1 MSSALPLAK
10 ATAQSVLAL
19 TLAFSICFSLPLE
32 KAHALDGRSAPAES
46 NTGSSYVDND
56 ATANNADAT
65 PQSDS
70 SAANALSHTTESGS
84 PIVDWTT
91 CGTCR
96 WMIDARGC
104 LTIAPMEG
112 AESGELSYWKDAP
125 WYDYRDSITSAKI
138 KDGVVA
144 ATTFRMFRNCSRL
157 ISVDLSGLDTSK
169 VTEMGREDTWES
181 GMFSGCSRLAYL
193 DLSSL
198 DTSNVTNMGC
208 MFKDCAALTSLD
220 LSGFDTSNV
229 VDMNSMFAGCT
240 KLASLNLSGFNTS
253 KVVNMGS
260 KSSRTAS
267 GMFEGC
273 SSLESLDLSNFDTSN
288 VTDMSRMFYGCAK
301 LTSLDLSG
309 FDTSKVTCM
318 DGMFWDC
325 SGLFSLD
332 LSGFDTS
339 NVVDMNSMFAGCSL
353 LAPVNV
359 SSFDTSKVTN
369 MSFLFKGC
377 SRLSALDLSSFDTS
391 NVVYMGSMFEGC
403 TKLAALDLSGFD
415 TSSATIM
422 TAMFVNCSSL
432 STLDLSGFNTS
443 NVIDM
448 NSMFSGCFRLASLN
462 LSGLDTSE
470 VEDMAHMFLGCS
482 ELTSLDLTSFDTSM
496 ATNMDYMFYNCSSL
510 RSVSLSQK
518 FSFTGRGITRLCNLP
533 KPLEKKGYTGLWVSA
548 TDGAVYT
555 PDEIPNYTAA
565 TYTAQIAFP
574 DVDYTDWYGSSVSFV
589 SAKGL
594 ITGYTDGEKA
604 GFFGVGDLLTR
615 AQFAT
620 ILWRNACPDEYAAY
634 DPKTA
639 VDTTGIKG
647 SADGTYYT
655 AAANWAVAN
664 GYITGIERP
673 DGTFDFAAD
682 TPVSF
687 EQMITILSR
696 VGATPDEVEASGGDL
711 SAFVDGDMASSWS
724 RDSLAWAHD
733 LGLVEG
739 YNDPDRGKLLCP
751 GENVERQR
759 AATVLARAFTMGVL
773 K

>member
-19 TLAFSICFSLPLE
+19 TLAFSICFPLPLE
-32 KAHALDGRSAPAES
+32 KAHALDGRSTPAES

-56 ATANNADAT
+56 ATGNDADAS

-70 SAANALSHTTESGS
+70 SAANALSHTAESGN
-84 PIVDWTT
+84 PIVDWTA

-96 WMIDARGC
+96 WMIDARSC

-112 AESGELSYWKDAP
+112 ADSGELSYWKDAP

-144 ATTFRMFRNCSRL
+144 ATTFRMFRDCSRL

-181 GMFSGCSRLAYL
+181 GMFSGCTRLAYL
-193 DLSSL
+193 DVSSL
-198 DTSNVTNMGC
+198 DTSNVTSMGC
-208 MFKDCAALTSLD
+208 MFKDCSSLTSLD
-220 LSGFDTSNV
+220 LSTFDTSNV

-240 KLASLNLSGFNTS
+240 KLTSLDLSGFDTS
-253 KVVNMGS
+253 KVTNMGS
-260 KSSRTAS
+260 KSSRTSA

-273 SSLESLDLSNFDTSN
+273 SSLASLDLSSFDTSK
-288 VTDMSRMFYGCAK
+288 VTDMSRMFCGCTK
-301 LTSLDLSG
+301 LTSLDLSR

-339 NVVDMNSMFAGCSL
+339 SVTSMAAMFA
-353 LAPVNV
+353 
-359 SSFDTSKVTN
+359 D
-369 MSFLFKGC
+369 
-377 SRLSALDLSSFDTS
+377 
-391 NVVYMGSMFEGC
+391 
-403 TKLAALDLSGFD
+403 
-415 TSSATIM
+415 
-422 TAMFVNCSSL
+422 CSSL

-443 NVIDM
+443 QVTDM
-448 NSMFSGCFRLASLN
+448 SYLFSFCSSLASLD

-470 VEDMAHMFLGCS
+470 VEDMTHMFLGCS
-482 ELTSLDLTSFDTSM
+482 ELTTLDLTSFDTSM
-496 ATNMDYMFYNCSSL
+496 AKSMDYMFYDCSSL
-510 RSVSLSQK
+510 KSVSLSQR
-518 FSFTGRGITRLCNLP
+518 FSFTGRGITRLCKLP
-533 KPLEKKGYTGLWVSA
+533 KPLEKKGYTGLWVSS
-548 TDGAVYT
+548 TDGMTYA
-555 PDEIPNYTAA
+555 PNEIPNYMAA

-574 DVDYTDWYGSSVSFV
+574 DVDYSDWYGDAISFV

-604 GFFGVGDLLTR
+604 GFFGVGDTLTR

-639 VDTTGIKG
+639 VDTTGIEG
-647 SADGTYYT
+647 SADGMYYT

-664 GYITGIERP
+664 GYITGIDNL

-682 TPVSF
+682 KPVSF
-687 EQMITILSR
+687 EQMITILAR
-696 VGATPDEVEASGGDL
+696 ITATPDEVAASRGDL

>member
-19 TLAFSICFSLPLE
+19 TLVFSICFPLPLE

-56 ATANNADAT
+56 ATGNDADT
-65 PQSDS
+65 SPQLGGSAS
-70 SAANALSHTTESGS
+70 SALSHAAESGN
-84 PIVDWTT
+84 PIVDWIA

-112 AESGELSYWKDAP
+112 ADSGELSHWKDAP

-144 ATTFRMFRNCSRL
+144 ATTFRMFRDCSRL

-181 GMFSGCSRLAYL
+181 GMFSGCTRLAYL

-198 DTSNVTNMGC
+198 DTSNVTSMGC
-208 MFKDCAALTSLD
+208 MFEDCSSLTSLD
-220 LSGFDTSNV
+220 LSTFDTSNV

-240 KLASLNLSGFNTS
+240 KLTSLDLSGFDTS
-253 KVVNMGS
+253 KVTNMGS
-260 KSSRTAS
+260 KSSRTAA
-267 GMFEGC
+267 GMFENC
-273 SSLESLDLSNFDTSN
+273 SSLVSLDLSSFDTSK
-288 VTDMSRMFYGCAK
+288 VTDMSRMFFGCAK
-301 LTSLDLSG
+301 LTSLDLSR

-339 NVVDMNSMFAGCSL
+339 SVTSMAAMFCGCSL
-353 LAPVNV
+353 LAPVNL
-359 SSFDTSKVTN
+359 SGFNTSKVTN
-369 MSFLFKGC
+369 MSFLFEGC

-391 NVVYMGSMFEGC
+391 NVTYMVSMFKGC
-403 TKLAALDLSGFD
+403 SKLASLDLSGFD
-415 TSSATIM
+415 TSSVTSM
-422 TAMFVNCSSL
+422 TAMFADCSSL
-432 STLDLSGFNTS
+432 K
-443 NVIDM
+443 
-448 NSMFSGCFRLASLN
+448 
-462 LSGLDTSE
+462 
-470 VEDMAHMFLGCS
+470 
-482 ELTSLDLTSFDTSM
+482 
-496 ATNMDYMFYNCSSL
+496 
-510 RSVSLSQK
+510 SVSLSQK
-518 FSFTGRGITRLCNLP
+518 FSFTGRGITRLCKLP
-533 KPLEKKGYTGLWVSA
+533 KPLEKKGYTGLWVSS
-548 TDGAVYT
+548 TDGMTYA
-555 PDEIPNYTAA
+555 PDEIPNYMAA

-574 DVDYTDWYGSSVSFV
+574 DVDYSDWYGDAISFV

-604 GFFGVGDLLTR
+604 GFFGVGDTLTR

-639 VDTTGIKG
+639 VDTTGIEG
-647 SADGTYYT
+647 SADGMYYT
-655 AAANWAVAN
+655 AAANWAVVN
-664 GYITGIERP
+664 GYITGIDNL

-682 TPVSF
+682 KPVSF

-696 VGATPDEVEASGGDL
+696 ITATPDEVAASRGDL

-724 RDSLAWAHD
+724 RNPLAWAHD

>member
-1 MSSALPLAK
+1 MRSALPLAK
-10 ATAQSVLAL
+10 ATAQTVLAL
-19 TLAFSICFSLPLE
+19 TLAFSICFPLPLE
-32 KAHALDGRSAPAES
+32 KAHALDGRSTPAES

-56 ATANNADAT
+56 ATGNDADAS

-70 SAANALSHTTESGS
+70 SAANALSHTAESS
-84 PIVDWTT
+84 NPIVDWTA

-112 AESGELSYWKDAP
+112 ADSGELSYWKDAP
-125 WYDYRDSITSAKI
+125 WYDYRDFITSAKVRN
-138 KDGVVA
+138 GVVA
-144 ATTFRMFRNCSRL
+144 ATTFRMFRDCSRL

-181 GMFSGCSRLAYL
+181 GMFSGCTRLAYL
-193 DLSSL
+193 DVSSL
-198 DTSNVTNMGC
+198 DTSNVTSMGC
-208 MFKDCAALTSLD
+208 MFKDCSSLTSLD
-220 LSGFDTSNV
+220 LSTFDTSNV

-240 KLASLNLSGFNTS
+240 KL
-253 KVVNMGS
+253 
-260 KSSRTAS
+260 
-267 GMFEGC
+267 
-273 SSLESLDLSNFDTSN
+273 
-288 VTDMSRMFYGCAK
+288 
-301 LTSLDLSG
+301 TSLDLSR

-339 NVVDMNSMFAGCSL
+339 SVTSMAAMFCGCSL
-353 LAPVNV
+353 LAPVNL
-359 SSFDTSKVTN
+359 SGFNTSKVTN
-369 MSFLFKGC
+369 MSFLFEGC

-391 NVVYMGSMFEGC
+391 NVTYMVSMLKGC
-403 TKLAALDLSGFD
+403 SKLTSLDLSGFD
-415 TSSATIM
+415 TSSVTSM
-422 TAMFVNCSSL
+422 TAMFADCSSL

-443 NVIDM
+443 QVTDM
-448 NSMFSGCFRLASLN
+448 SNLFSFCSSLASLD

-470 VEDMAHMFLGCS
+470 VEDMTHMFLGCS
-482 ELTSLDLTSFDTSM
+482 ELTTLDLTSFDTSM
-496 ATNMDYMFYNCSSL
+496 AKSMDYMFYDCSSL
-510 RSVSLSQK
+510 KSVSLSQK
-518 FSFTGRGITRLCNLP
+518 FSFTGRGITRLCKLP

-548 TDGAVYT
+548 TDGMTYA
-555 PDEIPNYTAA
+555 PDEIPNYMAA

-574 DVDYTDWYGSSVSFV
+574 DVDYSDWYGDAISFV
-589 SAKGL
+589 SAKSL

-604 GFFGVGDLLTR
+604 GFFGVGDTLTR

-639 VDTTGIKG
+639 VDTTGIEG
-647 SADGTYYT
+647 SADGMYYT
-655 AAANWAVAN
+655 AAANWAVVN
-664 GYITGIERP
+664 GYITGIDNL

-682 TPVSF
+682 KPVSF

-696 VGATPDEVEASGGDL
+696 IAATPDEVAASRGDL

-739 YNDPDRGKLLCP
+739 YNDPDRGRVLCP
-751 GENVERQR
+751 SEDVERQR

>member
-10 ATAQSVLAL
+10 ATAQLVLAL
-19 TLAFSICFSLPLE
+19 TLVFSICFPLPLE

-46 NTGSSYVDND
+46 NTGSGSVDDD
-56 ATANNADAT
+56 AISTNADAS
-65 PQSDS
+65 PQLGGSAS
-70 SAANALSHTTESGS
+70 SALSHTAESGS
-84 PIVDWTT
+84 PIVDWTA

-112 AESGELSYWKDAP
+112 ADSGELSYWKDAP
-125 WYDYRDSITSAKI
+125 WYDFRDSITSAKI

-144 ATTFRMFRNCSRL
+144 ATTFRMFRDCSRL

-181 GMFSGCSRLAYL
+181 GMFSGCTRLAYL
-193 DLSSL
+193 DVSSL
-198 DTSNVTNMGC
+198 DTSNVTSMSC
-208 MFKDCAALTSLD
+208 MFKDCSSLTSLD
-220 LSGFDTSNV
+220 LSTFDTS
-229 VDMNSMFAGCT
+229 
-240 KLASLNLSGFNTS
+240 K
-253 KVVNMGS
+253 
-260 KSSRTAS
+260 
-267 GMFEGC
+267 
-273 SSLESLDLSNFDTSN
+273 
-288 VTDMSRMFYGCAK
+288 VTDMSRMFCGCTK
-301 LTSLDLSG
+301 LTSLDLSR

-332 LSGFDTS
+332 LSGFDTPS
-339 NVVDMNSMFAGCSL
+339 VTSMAAMFCGCSL
-353 LAPVNV
+353 LAPVNL
-359 SSFDTSKVTN
+359 SGFNTSKVTN
-369 MSFLFKGC
+369 MSFLFEGC

-391 NVVYMGSMFEGC
+391 NVTYMVSMFKGC
-403 TKLAALDLSGFD
+403 SKLTSLDLSGFD
-415 TSSATIM
+415 TSSVTSM
-422 TAMFVNCSSL
+422 TAMFADCSSL

-443 NVIDM
+443 QVTDM
-448 NSMFSGCFRLASLN
+448 SYLFSFCSSLASLD

-470 VEDMAHMFLGCS
+470 VEDMTHMFLGCS
-482 ELTSLDLTSFDTSM
+482 ELTTLDLTSFDTSM
-496 ATNMDYMFYNCSSL
+496 AKSMDYMFYDCSSL
-510 RSVSLSQK
+510 KLVSLSQK

-548 TDGAVYT
+548 TDGMTYA
-555 PDEIPNYTAA
+555 PDEIPNYMAA

-574 DVDYTDWYGSSVSFV
+574 DVDYSDWYGDAISFV

-604 GFFGVGDLLTR
+604 GFFGVGDTLTR

-639 VDTTGIKG
+639 ADTTGIEG
-647 SADGTYYT
+647 SADGMYYT

-664 GYITGIERP
+664 GYITGIDNL

-682 TPVSF
+682 KPVSF
-687 EQMITILSR
+687 EQMITILAR
-696 VGATPDEVEASGGDL
+696 ITATPDEVAASKGDL

-724 RDSLAWAHD
+724 RNPLAWAHD

>member
-10 ATAQSVLAL
+10 AIAQSVLAL
-19 TLAFSICFSLPLE
+19 TLAFSICFPLPLE
-32 KAHALDGRSAPAES
+32 KAHALDRRSAPAES

-56 ATANNADAT
+56 TTGNDADAS

-70 SAANALSHTTESGS
+70 SAANALSHTAESGN
-84 PIVDWTT
+84 PIVGWTV

-112 AESGELSYWKDAP
+112 ADSGELSYWKNAP

-144 ATTFRMFRNCSRL
+144 TTTFRMFRDCSRL

-181 GMFSGCSRLAYL
+181 GMFSGCTRLAYL
-193 DLSSL
+193 DVSSL
-198 DTSNVTNMGC
+198 DTSNVTSMGC
-208 MFKDCAALTSLD
+208 MFKDCSSLTSLD
-220 LSGFDTSNV
+220 LSTFDTSNV

-240 KLASLNLSGFNTS
+240 KL
-253 KVVNMGS
+253 
-260 KSSRTAS
+260 
-267 GMFEGC
+267 
-273 SSLESLDLSNFDTSN
+273 
-288 VTDMSRMFYGCAK
+288 
-301 LTSLDLSG
+301 TSLDLSG
-309 FDTSKVTCM
+309 FDTSKVTNM
-318 DGMFWDC
+318 GSKSSRTAAGMFENC
-325 SGLFSLD
+325 SSLVSLD
-332 LSGFDTS
+332 L
-339 NVVDMNSMFAGCSL
+339 
-353 LAPVNV
+353 
-359 SSFDTSKVTN
+359 SSFDTSKVTD
-369 MSFLFKGC
+369 MSRMFFGC
-377 SRLSALDLSSFDTS
+377 AKLTSLD
-391 NVVYMGSMFEGC
+391 
-403 TKLAALDLSGFD
+403 
-415 TSSATIM
+415 
-422 TAMFVNCSSL
+422 
-432 STLDLSGFNTS
+432 
-443 NVIDM
+443 
-448 NSMFSGCFRLASLN
+448 

-470 VEDMAHMFLGCS
+470 VEDVTHMFLGCS
-482 ELTSLDLTSFDTSM
+482 ELTTLDLTSFDTSM
-496 ATNMDYMFYNCSSL
+496 AKSMDYMFYDCSSL
-510 RSVSLSQK
+510 KSVSLSQK
-518 FSFTGRGITRLCNLP
+518 FSFTGRGITRLCKLP
-533 KPLEKKGYTGLWVSA
+533 KPLEKKGYTGLWVSS
-548 TDGAVYT
+548 TDGTTYA
-555 PDEIPNYTAA
+555 PDEIPNYVAA

-574 DVDYTDWYGSSVSFV
+574 DVDYSDWYGNAVSFV

-604 GFFGVGDLLTR
+604 GFFGVGDTLTR

-634 DPKTA
+634 DPKA
-639 VDTTGIKG
+639 AMDTTGIEG
-647 SADGTYYT
+647 SADGMYYT

-664 GYITGIERP
+664 GYITGIDNL

-682 TPVSF
+682 KPVSF
-687 EQMITILSR
+687 EQMITILSHIT
-696 VGATPDEVEASGGDL
+696 ATPDEVAASRGDL

-724 RDSLAWAHD
+724 RNPLAWAHD

>member
-1 MSSALPLAK
+1 MSSTSPLAK

-19 TLAFSICFSLPLE
+19 TLAFSICFPLPLE

-56 ATANNADAT
+56 ATGNDADAS

-70 SAANALSHTTESGS
+70 SAANALSHTAESGN
-84 PIVDWTT
+84 PIVDWTA

-96 WMIDARGC
+96 WMIDARSC

-112 AESGELSYWKDAP
+112 ADSGELSYWKDAP

-144 ATTFRMFRNCSRL
+144 ATTFRMFRDCSRL

-181 GMFSGCSRLAYL
+181 GMFSGCTRLAYL
-193 DLSSL
+193 DVSRL
-198 DTSNVTNMGC
+198 DTSNATSMGC
-208 MFKDCAALTSLD
+208 MFKDCSSLTSLD
-220 LSGFDTSNV
+220 LSTFDTSNV

-240 KLASLNLSGFNTS
+240 KLTSLDLSGFDTS
-253 KVVNMGS
+253 KVTNMGS
-260 KSSRTAS
+260 KSSRTSA

-273 SSLESLDLSNFDTSN
+273 SSLASLDLSSFDTSK
-288 VTDMSRMFYGCAK
+288 VTDMSRMFFGCAK
-301 LTSLDLSG
+301 LTSLDLSR

-339 NVVDMNSMFAGCSL
+339 SVTSMAAMFCGCSL
-353 LAPVNV
+353 LAPVNL
-359 SSFDTSKVTN
+359 SGFNTSKVTN
-369 MSFLFKGC
+369 MSFLFEGC

-391 NVVYMGSMFEGC
+391 NVTYMVSMFKGC
-403 TKLAALDLSGFD
+403 SKLTSLDLSGFD
-415 TSSATIM
+415 TSSVTSM
-422 TAMFVNCSSL
+422 TAMFADCSSL
-432 STLDLSGFNTS
+432 K
-443 NVIDM
+443 
-448 NSMFSGCFRLASLN
+448 
-462 LSGLDTSE
+462 
-470 VEDMAHMFLGCS
+470 
-482 ELTSLDLTSFDTSM
+482 
-496 ATNMDYMFYNCSSL
+496 
-510 RSVSLSQK
+510 SVSLSQK
-518 FSFTGRGITRLCNLP
+518 FSFTGRGITRLCKLP
-533 KPLEKKGYTGLWVSA
+533 KPLEKKGYTGLWVSS
-548 TDGAVYT
+548 TDGMTYA
-555 PDEIPNYTAA
+555 PDEIPNYMAA

-574 DVDYTDWYGSSVSFV
+574 DVDYSDWYGDAISFV

-604 GFFGVGDLLTR
+604 GFFGVGDTLTR

-639 VDTTGIKG
+639 VDTTGIEG
-647 SADGTYYT
+647 SADGMYYT

-664 GYITGIERP
+664 GYITGIDNL

-682 TPVSF
+682 KPVSF

-696 VGATPDEVEASGGDL
+696 ITATPDEVAQRREATCPP
-711 SAFVDGDMASSWS
+711 SSTAIWQAAGRAIPS
-724 RDSLAWAHD
+724 HGRMTWA
-733 LGLVEG
+733 
-739 YNDPDRGKLLCP
+739 LLRVTTTP
-751 GENVERQR
+751 TGVSSS
-759 AATVLARAFTMGVL
+759 ARARMSSASARPPSSRAPSPWES
-773 K
+773 

>member
-1 MSSALPLAK
+1 MGSALPLAK

-19 TLAFSICFSLPLE
+19 TLVFSICFPLPLE

-46 NTGSSYVDND
+46 NTGSGSVDDD
-56 ATANNADAT
+56 AISTNADAS
-65 PQSDS
+65 PQLGGSAS
-70 SAANALSHTTESGS
+70 SALSHTAESGN
-84 PIVDWTT
+84 PIVDWTA

-112 AESGELSYWKDAP
+112 ADSGELSYWKDAP
-125 WYDYRDSITSAKI
+125 WYDFRDSITSAKI

-144 ATTFRMFRNCSRL
+144 ATTFRMFRDRSRL

-181 GMFSGCSRLAYL
+181 GMFSGCTRLAYL
-193 DLSSL
+193 DVSSL
-198 DTSNVTNMGC
+198 DTSNVTSMGC
-208 MFKDCAALTSLD
+208 MFKDCSSLTSLD
-220 LSGFDTSNV
+220 LSTFDTSNV

-240 KLASLNLSGFNTS
+240 KLTSLDLSGFDTS
-253 KVVNMGS
+253 KVTNMGS
-260 KSSRTAS
+260 KSSRTSA

-273 SSLESLDLSNFDTSN
+273 SSLASLDLSSFDTSK
-288 VTDMSRMFYGCAK
+288 VTDMSRMFFGCAK
-301 LTSLDLSG
+301 LTSLDLSR

-339 NVVDMNSMFAGCSL
+339 SVTSMAAMFCGCSL
-353 LAPVNV
+353 LAPVNL
-359 SSFDTSKVTN
+359 SGFNTSKVTN
-369 MSFLFKGC
+369 MSFLFEGC
-377 SRLSALDLSSFDTS
+377 SRLSALDLSSLDTS
-391 NVVYMGSMFEGC
+391 NVTYMVSMFKDC
-403 TKLAALDLSGFD
+403 SKLTSLDLSGFD
-415 TSSATIM
+415 TSSVTSM
-422 TAMFVNCSSL
+422 TAMFADCSSL
-432 STLDLSGFNTS
+432 K
-443 NVIDM
+443 
-448 NSMFSGCFRLASLN
+448 
-462 LSGLDTSE
+462 
-470 VEDMAHMFLGCS
+470 
-482 ELTSLDLTSFDTSM
+482 
-496 ATNMDYMFYNCSSL
+496 
-510 RSVSLSQK
+510 SVSLSQK
-518 FSFTGRGITRLCNLP
+518 FSFTGRGITRLCKLP
-533 KPLEKKGYTGLWVSA
+533 KPLEKKGYTGLWVSS
-548 TDGAVYT
+548 TDGMTYA
-555 PDEIPNYTAA
+555 PDEIPNYMAA

-574 DVDYTDWYGSSVSFV
+574 DVDYSDWYGDAISFV

-604 GFFGVGDLLTR
+604 GFFGVGDTLTR

-639 VDTTGIKG
+639 VDTTGIEG
-647 SADGTYYT
+647 SADGMYYT

-664 GYITGIERP
+664 GYITGIDNL

-682 TPVSF
+682 KPVNF

-696 VGATPDEVEASGGDL
+696 ITATPDEVAASRGDL
-711 SAFVDGDMASSWS
+711 STFVDGDMASSWS
-724 RDSLAWAHD
+724 RNPLAWAHD

>member
-1 MSSALPLAK
+1 
-10 ATAQSVLAL
+10 
-19 TLAFSICFSLPLE
+19 
-32 KAHALDGRSAPAES
+32 
-46 NTGSSYVDND
+46 
-56 ATANNADAT
+56 
-65 PQSDS
+65 
-70 SAANALSHTTESGS
+70 
-84 PIVDWTT
+84 
-91 CGTCR
+91 
-96 WMIDARGC
+96 
-104 LTIAPMEG
+104 MEG
-112 AESGELSYWKDAP
+112 ADSGELSYWKDAP

-144 ATTFRMFRNCSRL
+144 ATTFRMFRDCSRL

-169 VTEMGREDTWES
+169 VTEMGREDTWKS
-181 GMFSGCSRLAYL
+181 GMFSGCTRLAYL

-198 DTSNVTNMGC
+198 DTSNVTSMGC
-208 MFKDCAALTSLD
+208 MFEDCSSLTSLD
-220 LSGFDTSNV
+220 LSTFDTSNV

-240 KLASLNLSGFNTS
+240 KLTSLDLSGFDTS
-253 KVVNMGS
+253 KVTNMGS
-260 KSSRTAS
+260 KSSRTAA
-267 GMFEGC
+267 GMFENC
-273 SSLESLDLSNFDTSN
+273 SSLVSLDLSSFDTSK
-288 VTDMSRMFYGCAK
+288 VTDMSRMFFGCAK
-301 LTSLDLSG
+301 LTSLDLSR

-339 NVVDMNSMFAGCSL
+339 SVTSMAAMFCGCSL
-353 LAPVNV
+353 LAPVNL
-359 SSFDTSKVTN
+359 SGFNTSKVTN
-369 MSFLFKGC
+369 MSFLFEGC
-377 SRLSALDLSSFDTS
+377 SR
-391 NVVYMGSMFEGC
+391 
-403 TKLAALDLSGFD
+403 
-415 TSSATIM
+415 
-422 TAMFVNCSSL
+422 L

-443 NVIDM
+443 QVTDM
-448 NSMFSGCFRLASLN
+448 SNLFSFCSSIASLD

-470 VEDMAHMFLGCS
+470 VEDMTHMFLGCS
-482 ELTSLDLTSFDTSM
+482 ELTTLDLTSFDTSM
-496 ATNMDYMFYNCSSL
+496 AKSMDYMFYDCSSL
-510 RSVSLSQK
+510 KSVSLSQK
-518 FSFTGRGITRLCNLP
+518 FSFTGRGITRLCKLP
-533 KPLEKKGYTGLWVSA
+533 KPLEKKGYTGLWVSS
-548 TDGAVYT
+548 TDGMTYA
-555 PDEIPNYTAA
+555 PDEIPNYMAA

-574 DVDYTDWYGSSVSFV
+574 DVDYSDWYGDAISFV

-604 GFFGVGDLLTR
+604 GFFGVGDTLTR

-639 VDTTGIKG
+639 MDTTGIGG
-647 SADGTYYT
+647 SADGVYYT

-664 GYITGIERP
+664 GYITGIDNL

-682 TPVSF
+682 KPVSF
-687 EQMITILSR
+687 EQMITILAR
-696 VGATPDEVEASGGDL
+696 ITATPDEVAASRGDL

-724 RDSLAWAHD
+724 RNPLAWAHD

>member
-1 MSSALPLAK
+1 MRSALPLAK
-10 ATAQSVLAL
+10 ATAQTVLAL
-19 TLAFSICFSLPLE
+19 TLAFSICFPLPLE
-32 KAHALDGRSAPAES
+32 KAHALDGRSTPAES

-56 ATANNADAT
+56 ATGNDADAS

-70 SAANALSHTTESGS
+70 SAANALSHTAESS
-84 PIVDWTT
+84 NPIVDWTA

-112 AESGELSYWKDAP
+112 ADSGELSYWKDAP
-125 WYDYRDSITSAKI
+125 WYDYRDFITSAKVRN
-138 KDGVVA
+138 GVVA
-144 ATTFRMFRNCSRL
+144 ATTFRMFRDCSRL

-181 GMFSGCSRLAYL
+181 GMFSGCTRLAYL
-193 DLSSL
+193 DVSSL
-198 DTSNVTNMGC
+198 DTSNVTSMGC
-208 MFKDCAALTSLD
+208 MFKDCSSLTSLD
-220 LSGFDTSNV
+220 LSTFDTSNV

-240 KLASLNLSGFNTS
+240 KL
-253 KVVNMGS
+253 
-260 KSSRTAS
+260 
-267 GMFEGC
+267 
-273 SSLESLDLSNFDTSN
+273 
-288 VTDMSRMFYGCAK
+288 
-301 LTSLDLSG
+301 TSLDLSR

-339 NVVDMNSMFAGCSL
+339 NVTSMAAMFCGCSL
-353 LAPVNV
+353 LAPVNL
-359 SSFDTSKVTN
+359 SGFNTSKVTN
-369 MSFLFKGC
+369 MSFLFEGC

-391 NVVYMGSMFEGC
+391 NVTYMVSMFKGC
-403 TKLAALDLSGFD
+403 SKLTSLDLSGFD
-415 TSSATIM
+415 TSSVTSM
-422 TAMFVNCSSL
+422 TAMFADCSSL

-443 NVIDM
+443 QVTDM
-448 NSMFSGCFRLASLN
+448 SNLFSFCSSLASLD

-470 VEDMAHMFLGCS
+470 VEDMTHMFLGCS
-482 ELTSLDLTSFDTSM
+482 ELTTLDLTSFDTSM
-496 ATNMDYMFYNCSSL
+496 AKSMDYMFYDCSSL
-510 RSVSLSQK
+510 KSVSLSQK
-518 FSFTGRGITRLCNLP
+518 FSFTGRGITRLCKLP

-548 TDGAVYT
+548 TDGMTYA
-555 PDEIPNYTAA
+555 PDEIPNYMAA

-574 DVDYTDWYGSSVSFV
+574 DVDYSDWYGDAISFV
-589 SAKGL
+589 SAKSL

-604 GFFGVGDLLTR
+604 GFFGVGDTLTR

-639 VDTTGIKG
+639 VDTTGIEG
-647 SADGTYYT
+647 SADGMYYT
-655 AAANWAVAN
+655 AAANWAVVN
-664 GYITGIERP
+664 GYITGIDNL

-682 TPVSF
+682 KPVSF

-696 VGATPDEVEASGGDL
+696 IAATPDEVAASRGDL

-739 YNDPDRGKLLCP
+739 YNDPDRGRALCP
-751 GENVERQR
+751 SEDVERQR

>member
-1 MSSALPLAK
+1 MRSALPLAK
-10 ATAQSVLAL
+10 ATAQTVLAL

-46 NTGSSYVDND
+46 NMGSSSVDDD
-56 ATANNADAT
+56 AISTNADAS
-65 PQSDS
+65 PQLGGSAS
-70 SAANALSHTTESGS
+70 SALSHTAESGS
-84 PIVDWTT
+84 PIVDWTA

-112 AESGELSYWKDAP
+112 ADSGELSYWKDAP
-125 WYDYRDSITSAKI
+125 WYDFRDSITSAKI

-144 ATTFRMFRNCSRL
+144 ATTFRMFRDCSRL

-181 GMFSGCSRLAYL
+181 GMFCGCTRLAYL
-193 DLSSL
+193 DVSRL
-198 DTSNVTNMGC
+198 DTSNVTSMGC
-208 MFKDCAALTSLD
+208 MFKDCSSLTSLD
-220 LSGFDTSNV
+220 LSTFDTSNV

-240 KLASLNLSGFNTS
+240 KLTSLDLSGFDTS
-253 KVVNMGS
+253 KVTNMGS
-260 KSSRTAS
+260 KSSRTFA

-273 SSLESLDLSNFDTSN
+273 SSLASLDLSSFDTSK
-288 VTDMSRMFYGCAK
+288 VTDMSRMFCGCTK
-301 LTSLDLSG
+301 LTSLDLSR

-332 LSGFDTS
+332 LSRFDTS
-339 NVVDMNSMFAGCSL
+339 SVTSMAAMFCGCSL
-353 LAPVNV
+353 LAPVNL
-359 SSFDTSKVTN
+359 SGFNTSKVTN
-369 MSFLFKGC
+369 MSFLFEGC
-377 SRLSALDLSSFDTS
+377 SRLSALDLS
-391 NVVYMGSMFEGC
+391 
-403 TKLAALDLSGFD
+403 
-415 TSSATIM
+415 
-422 TAMFVNCSSL
+422 
-432 STLDLSGFNTS
+432 GFNTS
-443 NVIDM
+443 QVTDM
-448 NSMFSGCFRLASLN
+448 SYLLSFCSSLASLD

-470 VEDMAHMFLGCS
+470 VEDMTHMFLGCS
-482 ELTSLDLTSFDTSM
+482 ELTTLDLTSFDTSM
-496 ATNMDYMFYNCSSL
+496 AKSMDYMFYDCSSL
-510 RSVSLSQK
+510 KSVSLSQK
-518 FSFTGRGITRLCNLP
+518 FSFTGRGITRLCKLP
-533 KPLEKKGYTGLWVSA
+533 KPLEKKGYTGLWVSS
-548 TDGAVYT
+548 TDGMTYA
-555 PDEIPNYTAA
+555 PGEIPNYVAA

-574 DVDYTDWYGSSVSFV
+574 DVDYSDWYGDAISFV

-604 GFFGVGDLLTR
+604 GFFGVGDTLTR

-639 VDTTGIKG
+639 VDTTGIEG
-647 SADGTYYT
+647 SADGMYYT

-664 GYITGIERP
+664 GYITGIDNL

-682 TPVSF
+682 KPVSF
-687 EQMITILSR
+687 EQMITILAR
-696 VGATPDEVEASGGDL
+696 ITATPDEVAASRGDL

-724 RDSLAWAHD
+724 RNPLAWAHD

>member
-1 MSSALPLAK
+1 M
-10 ATAQSVLAL
+10 
-19 TLAFSICFSLPLE
+19 E
-32 KAHALDGRSAPAES
+32 KAHALDRRSAPAES

-56 ATANNADAT
+56 ATGNDADAS

-70 SAANALSHTTESGS
+70 SAANALSHTAESGN
-84 PIVDWTT
+84 PIVGWTA

-112 AESGELSYWKDAP
+112 ADSGELSYWKNAP

-144 ATTFRMFRNCSRL
+144 ATTFRMFRDCSRL

-181 GMFSGCSRLAYL
+181 GMFSGCTRLAYL
-193 DLSSL
+193 DVSSL
-198 DTSNVTNMGC
+198 DTSNVTSMGC
-208 MFKDCAALTSLD
+208 MFKDCSSLTSLD
-220 LSGFDTSNV
+220 LSTFDTSNV

-240 KLASLNLSGFNTS
+240 KL
-253 KVVNMGS
+253 
-260 KSSRTAS
+260 
-267 GMFEGC
+267 
-273 SSLESLDLSNFDTSN
+273 
-288 VTDMSRMFYGCAK
+288 
-301 LTSLDLSG
+301 TSLDLSR

-325 SGLFSLD
+325 SRLFSLD

-339 NVVDMNSMFAGCSL
+339 SVTSMAAMFCGCSL
-353 LAPVNV
+353 LAPVNL
-359 SSFDTSKVTN
+359 SGFNTSKVTN
-369 MSFLFKGC
+369 MSFLFEGC
-377 SRLSALDLSSFDTS
+377 SRLSTLDLSSFDTS
-391 NVVYMGSMFEGC
+391 NVTYMVSMFKGC
-403 TKLAALDLSGFD
+403 SKLTSLDLSGFD
-415 TSSATIM
+415 TSSVTSM
-422 TAMFVNCSSL
+422 TAMFADCSSL

-443 NVIDM
+443 QVTDM
-448 NSMFSGCFRLASLN
+448 SNLFSFCSSIASLD

-470 VEDMAHMFLGCS
+470 VEDMTHMFLGCS
-482 ELTSLDLTSFDTSM
+482 ELTTLDLTSFDTSM
-496 ATNMDYMFYNCSSL
+496 AKSMDYMFYDCSSL
-510 RSVSLSQK
+510 KSVSLSQK
-518 FSFTGRGITRLCNLP
+518 FSFTGRGITRLCKLP
-533 KPLEKKGYTGLWVSA
+533 KPLEKKGYTGLWVSS
-548 TDGAVYT
+548 TDGMTYA
-555 PDEIPNYTAA
+555 PDEIPNYVAA

-574 DVDYTDWYGSSVSFV
+574 DVDYSDWYGNAVSFV

-604 GFFGVGDLLTR
+604 GFFGVGDTLTR

-639 VDTTGIKG
+639 VDTTGIEG
-647 SADGTYYT
+647 SADGMYYT
-655 AAANWAVAN
+655 AAANWTVAN
-664 GYITGIERP
+664 GYITGIDNL

-682 TPVSF
+682 KPMSF

-696 VGATPDEVEASGGDL
+696 ITATPDEVAASRGDL

-724 RDSLAWAHD
+724 RNPLAWAHD

>member
-19 TLAFSICFSLPLE
+19 TLVFSICFPLPLE

-56 ATANNADAT
+56 ATGNDADAS
-65 PQSDS
+65 PQLGGSAS
-70 SAANALSHTTESGS
+70 SALSHAAESGN
-84 PIVDWTT
+84 PIVDWIA

-112 AESGELSYWKDAP
+112 ADSGELSYWKDAP

-144 ATTFRMFRNCSRL
+144 ATTFRMFRDCSRL

-181 GMFSGCSRLAYL
+181 GMFSGCTRLAYL
-193 DLSSL
+193 DVSSL
-198 DTSNVTNMGC
+198 DTSNVTSMGC
-208 MFKDCAALTSLD
+208 MFEDCSSLTSLD
-220 LSGFDTSNV
+220 LSTFDTSNV

-240 KLASLNLSGFNTS
+240 KL
-253 KVVNMGS
+253 
-260 KSSRTAS
+260 
-267 GMFEGC
+267 
-273 SSLESLDLSNFDTSN
+273 
-288 VTDMSRMFYGCAK
+288 
-301 LTSLDLSG
+301 TSLDLSG
-309 FDTSKVTCM
+309 FDTS
-318 DGMFWDC
+318 
-325 SGLFSLD
+325 
-332 LSGFDTS
+332 
-339 NVVDMNSMFAGCSL
+339 
-353 LAPVNV
+353 
-359 SSFDTSKVTN
+359 
-369 MSFLFKGC
+369 
-377 SRLSALDLSSFDTS
+377 
-391 NVVYMGSMFEGC
+391 
-403 TKLAALDLSGFD
+403 
-415 TSSATIM
+415 
-422 TAMFVNCSSL
+422 
-432 STLDLSGFNTS
+432 
-443 NVIDM
+443 
-448 NSMFSGCFRLASLN
+448 
-462 LSGLDTSE
+462 
-470 VEDMAHMFLGCS
+470 MAKS
-482 ELTSLDLTSFDTSM
+482 
-496 ATNMDYMFYNCSSL
+496 MDYMFYDCSSL
-510 RSVSLSQK
+510 KSVSLSQK
-518 FSFTGRGITRLCNLP
+518 FSFTGRGITRLCKLP
-533 KPLEKKGYTGLWVSA
+533 KPLEKKGYTGLWVSS
-548 TDGAVYT
+548 TDGMTYA
-555 PDEIPNYTAA
+555 PDEIPNYVAA

-574 DVDYTDWYGSSVSFV
+574 DVDYSDWYGDAISFV

-604 GFFGVGDLLTR
+604 GFFGVGDTLTR

-639 VDTTGIKG
+639 VDTTGIEG
-647 SADGTYYT
+647 SADGMYYT

-664 GYITGIERP
+664 GYITGIDNL

-682 TPVSF
+682 KPVSF
-687 EQMITILSR
+687 EQMITILAR
-696 VGATPDEVEASGGDL
+696 IAATPDEVAASRGDL

-724 RDSLAWAHD
+724 RNPLAWAHD

>member
-19 TLAFSICFSLPLE
+19 TLVFSICFPLPLE

-46 NTGSSYVDND
+46 NTGSGYVDND
-56 ATANNADAT
+56 ATGNDADAS

-70 SAANALSHTTESGS
+70 SASNALSHTAESGN
-84 PIVDWTT
+84 PIVGWTA

-112 AESGELSYWKDAP
+112 ADSGELSYWKNAP

-144 ATTFRMFRNCSRL
+144 ATTFRMFRDCSRL

-169 VTEMGREDTWES
+169 VT
-181 GMFSGCSRLAYL
+181 
-193 DLSSL
+193 
-198 DTSNVTNMGC
+198 
-208 MFKDCAALTSLD
+208 
-220 LSGFDTSNV
+220 
-229 VDMNSMFAGCT
+229 
-240 KLASLNLSGFNTS
+240 
-253 KVVNMGS
+253 
-260 KSSRTAS
+260 
-267 GMFEGC
+267 
-273 SSLESLDLSNFDTSN
+273 
-288 VTDMSRMFYGCAK
+288 DMSRMFFGCAK
-301 LTSLDLSG
+301 LTSLDLSR
-309 FDTSKVTCM
+309 FDSSKVTCM

-339 NVVDMNSMFAGCSL
+339 SVTSMAAMFCGCSL
-353 LAPVNV
+353 LAPVNL
-359 SSFDTSKVTN
+359 SGFNTSKVTN
-369 MSFLFKGC
+369 MSFLFEGC

-391 NVVYMGSMFEGC
+391 NVTYMVSMFKGC
-403 TKLAALDLSGFD
+403 SKLASLDLSGFD
-415 TSSATIM
+415 TSSVTSM
-422 TAMFVNCSSL
+422 TAMFADCSSL

-443 NVIDM
+443 QVTDM
-448 NSMFSGCFRLASLN
+448 SYLFSFCSSLASLN

-482 ELTSLDLTSFDTSM
+482 ELTTLDLTSFDTSM
-496 ATNMDYMFYNCSSL
+496 AKSMDYMFYDCSSL
-510 RSVSLSQK
+510 KSVSLSQK

-548 TDGAVYT
+548 TDGMTYA
-555 PDEIPNYTAA
+555 PDEIPNYMAA

-574 DVDYTDWYGSSVSFV
+574 DVDYSDWYGDAISFV

-604 GFFGVGDLLTR
+604 GFFGVGDTLTR

-620 ILWRNACPDEYAAY
+620 ILWRNACPDEYAVY

-639 VDTTGIKG
+639 MDTTGIGG
-647 SADGTYYT
+647 SADGMYYT

-664 GYITGIERP
+664 GYITGIDNL

-682 TPVSF
+682 KPVSF
-687 EQMITILSR
+687 EQMITILAR
-696 VGATPDEVEASGGDL
+696 ITATPDEVAASRGDL

-724 RDSLAWAHD
+724 RNPLAWAHD

-759 AATVLARAFTMGVL
+759 AATVLARAFAMGVL

>member
-19 TLAFSICFSLPLE
+19 TLAFSICFPLPLE

-56 ATANNADAT
+56 ATGNDADAS

-70 SAANALSHTTESGS
+70 SAANALSHTAESGN
-84 PIVDWTT
+84 PIVDWTA

-96 WMIDARGC
+96 WMIDARSC

-112 AESGELSYWKDAP
+112 ADSGELSYWKDAP

-144 ATTFRMFRNCSRL
+144 ATTFRMFRDCSRL

-181 GMFSGCSRLAYL
+181 GMFSGCTRLAYL
-193 DLSSL
+193 DVSSL
-198 DTSNVTNMGC
+198 DTSNVTSMGC
-208 MFKDCAALTSLD
+208 MFKDCSSLISLD
-220 LSGFDTSNV
+220 LSTFDTSNV

-240 KLASLNLSGFNTS
+240 KL
-253 KVVNMGS
+253 
-260 KSSRTAS
+260 
-267 GMFEGC
+267 
-273 SSLESLDLSNFDTSN
+273 
-288 VTDMSRMFYGCAK
+288 
-301 LTSLDLSG
+301 TSLDLSR

-339 NVVDMNSMFAGCSL
+339 SVTSMAAMFCGCSL
-353 LAPVNV
+353 LAPVNL
-359 SSFDTSKVTN
+359 SGFNTSKVTN
-369 MSFLFKGC
+369 MSFLFEGC

-391 NVVYMGSMFEGC
+391 NVTYMVSMFKGC
-403 TKLAALDLSGFD
+403 SKLASLDLSGFD
-415 TSSATIM
+415 TSSVTSM
-422 TAMFVNCSSL
+422 TAMFADCSSL
-432 STLDLSGFNTS
+432 STLNLSGFNTS
-443 NVIDM
+443 QVTDM
-448 NSMFSGCFRLASLN
+448 SNLFSFCSSIASLD

-470 VEDMAHMFLGCS
+470 VEDMTHMFLGCS
-482 ELTSLDLTSFDTSM
+482 ELTTLDLTSFDTSM
-496 ATNMDYMFYNCSSL
+496 AKSMDYMFYDCSSL
-510 RSVSLSQK
+510 KSVSLSQK
-518 FSFTGRGITRLCNLP
+518 FSFTGRGITRLCKLP
-533 KPLEKKGYTGLWVSA
+533 KPLEKKGYTGLWVSS
-548 TDGAVYT
+548 TDGMTYA
-555 PDEIPNYTAA
+555 PDEIPNYVAA

-574 DVDYTDWYGSSVSFV
+574 DVDYSDWYGDAISFV

-604 GFFGVGDLLTR
+604 GFFGVGDTLTR

-639 VDTTGIKG
+639 VDTTMIEG
-647 SADGTYYT
+647 SADGMYYT

-664 GYITGIERP
+664 GYITGIDNL

-682 TPVSF
+682 KPVSF
-687 EQMITILSR
+687 EQMITILAR
-696 VGATPDEVEASGGDL
+696 ITATPDEVAASRGDL

>member
-46 NTGSSYVDND
+46 NMGSSYDDND
-56 ATANNADAT
+56 ATGNDADAS

-70 SAANALSHTTESGS
+70 SAANTLSHTAESGN
-84 PIVDWTT
+84 PIVDWTA

-112 AESGELSYWKDAP
+112 ADSGELSYWKDAP

-144 ATTFRMFRNCSRL
+144 ATTFRMFRDCSRL

-181 GMFSGCSRLAYL
+181 GMFSGC
-193 DLSSL
+193 
-198 DTSNVTNMGC
+198 T
-208 MFKDCAALTSLD
+208 
-220 LSGFDTSNV
+220 
-229 VDMNSMFAGCT
+229 
-240 KLASLNLSGFNTS
+240 
-253 KVVNMGS
+253 
-260 KSSRTAS
+260 
-267 GMFEGC
+267 
-273 SSLESLDLSNFDTSN
+273 
-288 VTDMSRMFYGCAK
+288 K

-309 FDTSKVTCM
+309 FDTSKVTNMGSKSSRTAAGMFEGCLSLASLDLSSFDTSNVTDMSQMFNGCAKLTSLDLSGFNTSNVTCM

-339 NVVDMNSMFAGCSL
+339 SVTSMAAMFCGCSL
-353 LAPVNV
+353 LAPANL

-369 MSFLFKGC
+369 MSFMFEDC

-391 NVVYMGSMFEGC
+391 NVTYMVSMFEGC
-403 TKLAALDLSGFD
+403 SKLASLDLSGFD
-415 TSSATIM
+415 TSSVTSM
-422 TAMFVNCSSL
+422 TAMFADCSSL
-432 STLDLSGFNTS
+432 SALD
-443 NVIDM
+443 
-448 NSMFSGCFRLASLN
+448 

-470 VEDMAHMFLGCS
+470 VEDMTHMFLGCS
-482 ELTSLDLTSFDTSM
+482 ELTTLDLTSFDTSM
-496 ATNMDYMFYNCSSL
+496 AKSMDYMFYDCSSL
-510 RSVSLSQK
+510 KSVSLSQK
-518 FSFTGRGITRLCNLP
+518 FSFTGRGITRLCKLP
-533 KPLEKKGYTGLWVSA
+533 KPLEKKGYTGLWVSS
-548 TDGAVYT
+548 TDGMTYA
-555 PDEIPNYTAA
+555 PDEIPNYVAA

-574 DVDYTDWYGSSVSFV
+574 DVDYSDWYGDAISFV

-604 GFFGVGDLLTR
+604 GFFGVGDTLTR

-620 ILWRNACPDEYAAY
+620 ILWRNACPDEYATY

-639 VDTTGIKG
+639 VDTTGIEG

-664 GYITGIERP
+664 GYITGIDNL

-682 TPVSF
+682 KPVSF
-687 EQMITILSR
+687 EQMITILAR
-696 VGATPDEVEASGGDL
+696 ITATPDEVAASRGDL

-739 YNDPDRGKLLCP
+739 YNDPNRGKLLCP

>member
-46 NTGSSYVDND
+46 NMGSSYDDND
-56 ATANNADAT
+56 ATGNDADAS
-65 PQSDS
+65 PQSDG
-70 SAANALSHTTESGS
+70 SAANALSHTAESGN
-84 PIVDWTT
+84 PIVDWTA

-112 AESGELSYWKDAP
+112 ADSGELSYWKDAP
-125 WYDYRDSITSAKI
+125 WYNYRDSITSAKI

-144 ATTFRMFRNCSRL
+144 ATTFRMFRDCSRL

-181 GMFSGCSRLAYL
+181 GMFSGCTRLAYL
-193 DLSSL
+193 DVSSL
-198 DTSNVTNMGC
+198 DTSNVTSMGC
-208 MFKDCAALTSLD
+208 
-220 LSGFDTSNV
+220 
-229 VDMNSMFAGCT
+229 
-240 KLASLNLSGFNTS
+240 
-253 KVVNMGS
+253 
-260 KSSRTAS
+260 
-267 GMFEGC
+267 MFEGC
-273 SSLESLDLSNFDTSN
+273 SSL
-288 VTDMSRMFYGCAK
+288 
-301 LTSLDLSG
+301 TSLDL
-309 FDTSKVTCM
+309 
-318 DGMFWDC
+318 
-325 SGLFSLD
+325 
-332 LSGFDTS
+332 
-339 NVVDMNSMFAGCSL
+339 
-353 LAPVNV
+353 

-369 MSFLFKGC
+369 MGSKSSRTAAGMFEGC

-391 NVVYMGSMFEGC
+391 NVTYMVSMFKGC
-403 TKLAALDLSGFD
+403 SKLTSLDLSGFD
-415 TSSATIM
+415 TSSVTSM
-422 TAMFVNCSSL
+422 TAMFADCSSL

-443 NVIDM
+443 QVTDM
-448 NSMFSGCFRLASLN
+448 SNLFSFCSSLASLD

-470 VEDMAHMFLGCS
+470 VEDMTHMFLGCS
-482 ELTSLDLTSFDTSM
+482 ELTTLDLTSFDTSM
-496 ATNMDYMFYNCSSL
+496 AKSMDYMFYDCSSL
-510 RSVSLSQK
+510 KSVSLSQK

-533 KPLEKKGYTGLWVSA
+533 KPLEKKGYTGLWVSS
-548 TDGAVYT
+548 TDGMTYA
-555 PDEIPNYTAA
+555 PDEIPNYMAA

-574 DVDYTDWYGSSVSFV
+574 DVDYSDWYGDAVSFV

-604 GFFGVGDLLTR
+604 GFFGVGDTLTR

-639 VDTTGIKG
+639 VDTTGIEG
-647 SADGTYYT
+647 SADGMYYT

-664 GYITGIERP
+664 SYITGIDNL

-682 TPVSF
+682 KPVSF

-696 VGATPDEVEASGGDL
+696 ITATPDEVAASRGDL